1 MGSKFTSLTNADLL
15 AEGNNFT
22 ICKFQPSSTFC
33 NKISYILGTQNEQ
46 KLATCMH
53 TLSYFYGMGS
63 PLHDLQS
70 NLGSLSYGIR
80 EGCHKT
86 KQVFTFSYL
95 TVQYSHH
102 PSLTKERSNS
112 QTQESASQLWNK
124 REGCHKTIQIFTFSY
139 SIVQYSHHPS
149 LARER
154 ERAQSQESVRQLRN
168 KRELPQNKTNIHL
181 LLFNSPVQPSSKL
194 GKKQASVGNTVQ

>member
-15 AEGNNFT
+15 VEGNNFT
-22 ICKFQPSSTFC
+22 VCKFQPSSTFC

-112 QTQESASQLWNK
+112 GVSDLAMEQK
-124 REGCHKTIQIFTFSY
+124 RG
-139 SIVQYSHHPS
+139 
-149 LARER
+149 
-154 ERAQSQESVRQLRN
+154 
-168 KRELPQNKTNIHL
+168 LPQNNTNIHL
-181 LLFNSPVQPSSKL
+181 LLFNSPV
-194 GKKQASVGNTVQ
+194 